1 MPATHLFARMPVRD
15 LGAAIGWYERLTG
28 RVPDLIP
35 NEREAAWRITDTA
48 WIYVELDAE
57 HAGAGLVTLLVEDL
71 DGSSARVHER
81 GIRAGPVQEI
91 GQDVRQAV
99 LTDPDGNRVKLG
111 QPPAR

>member
-1 MPATHLFARMPVRD
+1 MPPTHLFARMPVRD

-28 RVPDLIP
+28 RAPDLIP
-35 NEREAAWRITDTA
+35 NEREAAWRITDAA

-57 HAGAGLVTLLVEDL
+57 HAGSGLVTLLVEDL
-71 DGSSARVHER
+71 DGSLTRVHER
-81 GIRAGPVQEI
+81 GIRAGSVQQI